1 MLKYMRSWS
10 GRLDFLI
17 YPASSRKILKL
28 EARKAGRAPMITLRN
43 VHKSFSSQVLFED
56 ASLQVNE
63 GDRFALVGPNGAGKS
78 TLFKMMLRAEEA
90 DDGEIQF
97 KKGVVVGYLPQEN
110 PPVSDRT
117 VIEETLDGVED
128 YDGRIEAEGK
138 AILMGLGFKVEG
150 FTRKVN
156 TLSGGW
162 AMRTAMAKLL
172 LKKPDLLLLDEPTNH
187 LDLDSLLWLEEYL
200 TSYQGAIF
208 VISHDRDFINKIC
221 SAIVS
226 LQDHTLRVY
235 HGNYENFLA
244 QRQSEKEKIY
254 SAWRLQQEE
263 IAQMED
269 FIARN
274 RARVSTAARVQSMI
288 KRLDKLERIEL
299 IQEVK
304 TVKMRFPQPNRT
316 GTNVLEL
323 RNISKVY
330 NVPDHDPIRV
340 YEGFDFQLQRG
351 QKMAFVG
358 HNGAGKSTLLKM
370 LAGVIEPDSGERVLG
385 LNVKT
390 GYFSQHREGIL
401 DPRKTVLQEAMD
413 NDRMN
418 PELAVRTVLGT
429 FLFPGD
435 NVYKKTDVLSGGE
448 KSRLMLVKLLM
459 DPPNVIL
466 MDEPTTHLDIA
477 SVDALI
483 AALKEF
489 EGTLCFISHD
499 IYFINALADS
509 VVHIEHG
516 KTTVYPGNY
525 DYFNYRQEQLR
536 HETSSTRR
544 KDEPKAAPKADN
556 ADWEEKKRQEAEL
569 RKKSRR
575 AETLKK
581 EIAYS
586 RKTVE
591 TLAAKMS
598 APEIHSDYAQVKEL
612 GDKITALEAK
622 IAAYAEELKAIE
634 AGEGAVSQ

>member
-1 MLKYMRSWS
+1 
-10 GRLDFLI
+10 
-17 YPASSRKILKL
+17 
-28 EARKAGRAPMITLRN
+28 MITLRN

-90 DDGEIQF
+90 DEGEIQF

-110 PPVSDRT
+110 PPTSDKT
-117 VIEETLDGVED
+117 VIEEVLDGVED

-138 AILMGLGFKVEG
+138 AILMGLGFKVTD

-162 AMRTAMAKLL
+162 AMRAAMAKLL

-200 TSYQGAIF
+200 QAYQGAIF

-235 HGNYENFLA
+235 HGDYENFVS
-244 QRQSEKEKIY
+244 QRESEKEKIY
-254 SAWRLQQEE
+254 SAWRLQQEQ

-304 TVKMRFPQPNRT
+304 TVKMHFPQPGRT
-316 GTNVLEL
+316 GTKVLEL
-323 RNISKVY
+323 KGINKTYKVADH
-330 NVPDHDPIRV
+330 PDIRV
-340 YEGFDFQLQRG
+340 YDDFNFSLERG

-370 LAGVIEPDSGERVLG
+370 LAGVIEPDSGERALG

-401 DPRKTVLQEAMD
+401 DPRKTVLQEAMA

-418 PELAVRTVLGT
+418 PELMVRTVLGT

-435 NVYKKTDVLSGGE
+435 NVYKKTEVLSGGE
-448 KSRLMLVKLLM
+448 KSRLMLVKLLL

-466 MDEPTTHLDIA
+466 MDEPTTHLDMA

-509 VVHIEHG
+509 VVHIEQG

-525 DYFNYRQEQLR
+525 DYFRYRQDQLQA
-536 HETSSTRR
+536 EAAGAAR
-544 KDEPKAAPKADN
+544 KRPEPVKAAAPSADY
-556 ADWEEKKRQEAEL
+556 EEKKRQEAEA
-569 RKKSRR
+569 RKKTRR

-581 EIAYS
+581 EISYT
-586 RKTVE
+586 RKNVE
-591 TLAAKMS
+591 NLAAKMS

-612 GDKITALEAK
+612 GDKITAMEAK
-622 IAAYAEELKAIE
+622 IAAFTQELEALEAEKT
-634 AGEGAVSQ
+634 V

>member
-1 MLKYMRSWS
+1 
-10 GRLDFLI
+10 
-17 YPASSRKILKL
+17 
-28 EARKAGRAPMITLRN
+28 MITIRN
-43 VHKSFSSQVLFED
+43 IYKSFSSQVLFEG
-56 ASLQVNE
+56 ASLQINE

-78 TLFKMMLRAEEA
+78 TLFKMMLREEEV
-90 DDGEIQF
+90 DEGEIQF
-97 KKGVVVGYLPQEN
+97 KKNVVVGYLPQEN
-110 PPVSDRT
+110 APTSERSV
-117 VIEETLDGVED
+117 VEETLDGVED

-138 AILMGLGFKVEG
+138 AILMGLGFKVSDFE
-150 FTRKVN
+150 RKVN

-162 AMRTAMAKLL
+162 SMRVAMAKLL

-187 LDLDSLLWLEEYL
+187 LDLDSLLWLQDYL
-200 TSYQGAIF
+200 TGYQGAIF
-208 VISHDRDFINKIC
+208 VISHDRAFVNTVC
-221 SAIVS
+221 SAIISV
-226 LQDHTLRVY
+226 QDKTLRAY
-235 HGNYENFLA
+235 YGDYENFLT
-244 QRQSEKEKIY
+244 QRQAEKDKIY
-254 SAWRLQQEE
+254 SAWRQQQDD

-274 RARVSTAARVQSMI
+274 RARVSTASRVQSMI

-299 IQEVK
+299 IAETKAVK
-304 TVKMRFPQPNRT
+304 IRFPQPSRT
-316 GTNVLEL
+316 GTKVLEL
-323 RNISKVY
+323 KAISKIY
-330 NVPDHDPIRV
+330 NVPDQEPLRV
-340 YEGFDFQLQRG
+340 YENFDFELQRG

-370 LAGVIEPDSGERVLG
+370 LAGVIEPDAGERKLG

-418 PELAVRTVLGT
+418 PELVVRTVLGS

-435 NVYKKTDVLSGGE
+435 NVHKKTSVLSGGE

-466 MDEPTTHLDIA
+466 MDEPTTHLDMA
-477 SVDALI
+477 SVDALV

-509 VVHIEHG
+509 VVHIEQG

-525 DYFNYRQEQLR
+525 DYFRHRQAQLQQ
-536 HETSSTRR
+536 ETAGL
-544 KDEPKAAPKADN
+544 KKKEEAKAPPRADS
-556 ADWEEKKRQEAEL
+556 ADWEEKKRQEAEG
-569 RKKSRR
+569 RKKTRR

-581 EIAYS
+581 DIAYA

-591 TLAAKMS
+591 GLAAKMS

-622 IAAYAEELKAIE
+622 IAAHTEELKTLESA
-634 AGEGAVSQ
+634 EGAVSQ

>member
-1 MLKYMRSWS
+1 
-10 GRLDFLI
+10 
-17 YPASSRKILKL
+17 
-28 EARKAGRAPMITLRN
+28 MITLRN

-138 AILMGLGFKVEG
+138 AILMGLGFKVTD
-150 FTRKVN
+150 FTRRVN

-162 AMRTAMAKLL
+162 AMRVAMGKLL

-200 TSYQGAIF
+200 QSYQGAIF

-316 GTNVLEL
+316 GTKVLEL
-323 RNISKVY
+323 KNISKVY
-330 NVPDHDPIRV
+330 NVPDHDPIKV
-340 YEGFDFQLQRG
+340 YEGFDFELLRG
-351 QKMAFVG
+351 QKMAFLG

-435 NVYKKTDVLSGGE
+435 NVYKKTEVLSGGE
-448 KSRLMLVKLLM
+448 KSRLMLVKLLV

-466 MDEPTTHLDIA
+466 MDEPTTHLDMA

-489 EGTLCFISHD
+489 EGTLCMISHD
-499 IYFINALADS
+499 VYFLNALADS
-509 VVHIEHG
+509 VVHVEHG

-525 DYFNYRQEQLR
+525 DYFRYRQEQLAR
-536 HETSSTRR
+536 EAAGQ
-544 KDEPKAAPKADN
+544 KKKAEPEQRAAAPSADY
-556 ADWEEKKRQEAEL
+556 EEKKRQEAEA
-569 RKKSRR
+569 RKKTRR

-591 TLAAKMS
+591 SLAAKLS
-598 APEIHSDYAQVKEL
+598 APEIHADYKQVKEL

-622 IAAYAEELKAIE
+622 IAAFASELEALE
-634 AGEGAVSQ
+634 AAGETASAQQ

>member
-1 MLKYMRSWS
+1 
-10 GRLDFLI
+10 
-17 YPASSRKILKL
+17 
-28 EARKAGRAPMITLRN
+28 MITLRN
-43 VHKSFSSQVLFED
+43 IHKSFSSQVLFED
-56 ASLQVNE
+56 ASLQINE
-63 GDRFALVGPNGAGKS
+63 GERFALVGPNGAGKS

-90 DDGEIQF
+90 DEGEIQF

-110 PPVSDRT
+110 PPSSGRT

-138 AILMGLGFKVEG
+138 AILMGLGFKVAD
-150 FTRKVN
+150 FTRRVN

-162 AMRTAMAKLL
+162 AMRVAMGKLL

-187 LDLDSLLWLEEYL
+187 LDLDSLLWLEQYL
-200 TSYQGAIF
+200 QAYQGAIF

-221 SAIVS
+221 NAIVS

-235 HGNYENFLA
+235 HGDYENFLA
-244 QRQSEKEKIY
+244 QRQAEKEKIY

-299 IQEVK
+299 VQEVK

-323 RNISKVY
+323 KNISKVY
-330 NVPDHDPIRV
+330 NIPDHEPIRV

-370 LAGVIEPDSGERVLG
+370 LAGVIEPDSGERKLG

-390 GYFSQHREGIL
+390 GYFSQHRDGIL

-418 PELAVRTVLGT
+418 PELMVRTVLGT

-435 NVYKKTDVLSGGE
+435 NVYKRTEVLSGGE
-448 KSRLMLVKLLM
+448 KSRLMLVKLLL

-466 MDEPTTHLDIA
+466 MDEPTTHLDMA

-483 AALKEF
+483 TALKEF
-489 EGTLCFISHD
+489 EGTLCMISHD
-499 IYFINALADS
+499 VYFLNALADS
-509 VVHIEHG
+509 VVHIEAG

-525 DYFNYRQEQLR
+525 DYFRYRQDQLQQ
-536 HETSSTRR
+536 EAAALR
-544 KDEPKAAPKADN
+544 KKTAPAAAAPKTDGQ
-556 ADWEEKKRQEAEL
+556 DWEEKKRQEAEG
-569 RKKSRR
+569 RKKTRR

-591 TLAAKMS
+591 GLAAKLSM
-598 APEIHSDYAQVKEL
+598 PEIYSDYVQVKEL
-612 GDKITALEAK
+612 GDKINALEAK
-622 IAAYAEELKAIE
+622 IAAFSAELGTLES
-634 AGEGAVSQ
+634 AGTAGAQ

>member
-1 MLKYMRSWS
+1 
-10 GRLDFLI
+10 
-17 YPASSRKILKL
+17 
-28 EARKAGRAPMITLRN
+28 MITLRN

-78 TLFKMMLRAEEA
+78 TLFKMMLRTEEA

-110 PPVSDRT
+110 PPTSEKT
-117 VIEETLDGVED
+117 VVEEVLDGVED

-138 AILMGLGFKVEG
+138 AILMGLGFKVDG
-150 FTRKVN
+150 FTRKVS

-162 AMRTAMAKLL
+162 AMRAAMAKLL

-187 LDLDSLLWLEEYL
+187 LDLDSLLWLEDYL
-200 TSYQGAIF
+200 QSYQGAIF

-221 SAIVS
+221 RAIVS

-323 RNISKVY
+323 KNISKVY
-330 NVPDHDPIRV
+330 NVPDHEPIRV

-401 DPRKTVLQEAMD
+401 DPRKTVLQEAMN

-418 PELAVRTVLGT
+418 PELTVRTVLGT

-466 MDEPTTHLDIA
+466 MDEPTTHLDMA
-477 SVDALI
+477 SVDALV

-509 VVHIEHG
+509 VVHIEQG

-525 DYFNYRQEQLR
+525 DYFRYRQDQLAR
-536 HETSSTRR
+536 ENSGQR
-544 KDEPKAAPKADN
+544 KKAEPEKQAAAPSEDY
-556 ADWEEKKRQEAEL
+556 EEKKRQEAEA
-569 RKKSRR
+569 RKKVRR

-591 TLAAKMS
+591 SLAAKLS
-598 APEIHSDYAQVKEL
+598 APEIHSDYKQVKEL

-622 IAAYAEELKAIE
+622 IAAYAEELAALE
-634 AGEGAVSQ
+634 AGESAVSQ

>member
-1 MLKYMRSWS
+1 
-10 GRLDFLI
+10 
-17 YPASSRKILKL
+17 
-28 EARKAGRAPMITLRN
+28 MITLRN
-43 VHKSFSSQVLFED
+43 VSKSFSSQVLFED

-138 AILMGLGFKVEG
+138 AILMGLGFKVTD
-150 FTRKVN
+150 FTRRVN

-162 AMRTAMAKLL
+162 AMRVAMGKLL

-200 TSYQGAIF
+200 QSYQGAIF

-299 IQEVK
+299 VQEVK

-323 RNISKVY
+323 KNISKVY
-330 NVPDHDPIRV
+330 NVPDHEPIRV

-401 DPRKTVLQEAMD
+401 DPRKTVLQEAMN

-418 PELAVRTVLGT
+418 PELTVRTVLGT

-466 MDEPTTHLDIA
+466 MDEPTTHLDMA
-477 SVDALI
+477 SVDALV

-509 VVHIEHG
+509 VVHIEQG

-525 DYFNYRQEQLR
+525 DYFRYRQDQLAR
-536 HETSSTRR
+536 ENAGQR
-544 KDEPKAAPKADN
+544 KKAEPEKQAAAPSEDY
-556 ADWEEKKRQEAEL
+556 EEKKRQEAEA
-569 RKKSRR
+569 RKKVRR

-591 TLAAKMS
+591 SLAAKMS
-598 APEIHSDYAQVKEL
+598 APEIHSDYKQVKEL
-612 GDKITALEAK
+612 GDKIAALEAK
-622 IAAYAEELKAIE
+622 IAAYTEELNILE
-634 AGEGAVSQ
+634 AGEAAIQ

>member
-1 MLKYMRSWS
+1 
-10 GRLDFLI
+10 
-17 YPASSRKILKL
+17 
-28 EARKAGRAPMITLRN
+28 MITIRN
-43 VHKSFSSQVLFED
+43 IFKSFSSQALFEG
-56 ASLQVNE
+56 ASLQINE
-63 GDRFALVGPNGAGKS
+63 GERFALVGPNGAGKS
-78 TLFKMMLRAEEA
+78 TLFKMMLREEEV
-90 DDGEIQF
+90 DEGEIQF

-110 PPVSDRT
+110 APTSERT
-117 VIEETLDGVED
+117 VVEETLDGVED

-138 AILMGLGFKVEG
+138 AILMGLGFKVTDFG
-150 FTRKVN
+150 RKVN

-162 AMRTAMAKLL
+162 AMRVAMARLL

-187 LDLDSLLWLEEYL
+187 LDLDSLLWLQDYL
-200 TSYQGAIF
+200 GGYQGAIF
-208 VISHDRDFINKIC
+208 VISHDRAFVNTVC
-221 SAIVS
+221 NAIVS
-226 LQDHTLRVY
+226 VQEKTLRVY
-235 HGNYENFLA
+235 YGDYENFVA

-274 RARVSTAARVQSMI
+274 RARVSTASRVQSMI

-299 IQEVK
+299 VQEVK

-316 GTNVLEL
+316 GTKVLEL
-323 RNISKVY
+323 RDISKVY
-330 NVPDHDPIRV
+330 NVPGHEPIRV
-340 YEGFDFQLQRG
+340 YENFDFELQRG

-370 LAGVIEPDSGERVLG
+370 LAGVIEPDSGERKLG

-435 NVYKKTDVLSGGE
+435 NVHKKTAVLSGGE

-466 MDEPTTHLDIA
+466 MDEPTTHLDMA

-509 VVHIEHG
+509 VVHIEQG

-525 DYFNYRQEQLR
+525 DYFRHRQEQIQQ
-536 HETSSTRR
+536 EASAS
-544 KDEPKAAPKADN
+544 KKKEEPKPAAKSDGT
-556 ADWEEKKRQEAEL
+556 DWEAKKRQEAEA
-569 RKKSRR
+569 RKKTRR

-591 TLAAKMS
+591 GLAARMS

-612 GDKITALEAK
+612 GDKISAMEAK
-622 IAAYAEELKAIE
+622 IASYTEELNALE
-634 AGEGAVSQ
+634 SGEGAVSQ

>member
-1 MLKYMRSWS
+1 
-10 GRLDFLI
+10 
-17 YPASSRKILKL
+17 
-28 EARKAGRAPMITLRN
+28 MITLRN
-43 VHKSFSSQVLFED
+43 VSKSFSSQVLFED

-78 TLFKMMLRAEEA
+78 TLFKMMLKAEEA

-110 PPVSDRT
+110 PPTSERT

-138 AILMGLGFKVEG
+138 SILMGLGFKVTD
-150 FTRKVN
+150 FTRRVN

-162 AMRTAMAKLL
+162 AMRVAMGKLL

-187 LDLDSLLWLEEYL
+187 LDLDSLIWLEEYL
-200 TSYQGAIF
+200 QAYQGAIF
-208 VISHDRDFINKIC
+208 LISHDRDFINKIC

-235 HGNYENFLA
+235 HGDYENFVA
-244 QRQSEKEKIY
+244 QRQAEKEKTY

-304 TVKMRFPQPNRT
+304 TVKMRFPQPSRT

-330 NVPDHDPIRV
+330 NVPDHDPIKV

-418 PELAVRTVLGT
+418 PELTVRTVLGT

-435 NVYKKTDVLSGGE
+435 NVHKKTEVLSGGE

-466 MDEPTTHLDIA
+466 MDEPTTHLDMA
-477 SVDALI
+477 SVDALV

-509 VVHIEHG
+509 VVHIEQG

-525 DYFNYRQEQLR
+525 DYFRYRQDQLQAER
-536 HETSSTRR
+536 AAVQR
-544 KDEPKAAPKADN
+544 KAAPVQA
-556 ADWEEKKRQEAEL
+556 APPPSGDWEEKKRQEAEN

-591 TLAAKMS
+591 SLAAKMS
-598 APEIHSDYAQVKEL
+598 APEIHSDYKQVKEL
-612 GDKITALEAK
+612 GEKMSALEAK
-622 IAAYAEELKAIE
+622 ISAFTEELKALEE
-634 AGEGAVSQ
+634 AAAVSGQ

>member
-1 MLKYMRSWS
+1 
-10 GRLDFLI
+10 
-17 YPASSRKILKL
+17 
-28 EARKAGRAPMITLRN
+28 MITVRN
-43 VHKSFSSQVLFED
+43 VSKSFSSQVLFED
-56 ASLQVNE
+56 ASLQINE

-110 PPVSDRT
+110 PPTSEKT
-117 VIEETLDGVED
+117 VVEETLDGVED

-150 FTRKVN
+150 FTRKVS

-162 AMRTAMAKLL
+162 AMRVAMAKLL

-200 TSYQGAIF
+200 HSYQGAIF

-244 QRQSEKEKIY
+244 QRQSEKEKVY

-316 GTNVLEL
+316 GTNVLDL
-323 RNISKVY
+323 KNISKVY
-330 NVPDHDPIRV
+330 NVPDHEPIRV

-358 HNGAGKSTLLKM
+358 HNGAGKSTLLKL

-435 NVYKKTDVLSGGE
+435 NVYKKTEVLSGGE

-466 MDEPTTHLDIA
+466 MDEPTTHLDMA

-509 VVHIEHG
+509 VVHIEQG

-525 DYFNYRQEQLR
+525 DYFRYRQEQIAK
-536 HETSSTRR
+536 ETSAVKKRP
-544 KDEPKAAPKADN
+544 EAAPVA
-556 ADWEEKKRQEAEL
+556 APSQDWEEKKRQEADS
-569 RKKSRR
+569 RKKARR
-575 AETLKK
+575 GETLKK

-591 TLAAKMS
+591 SLAAKMS
-598 APEIHSDYAQVKEL
+598 SPEIYSDYVQVKEL
-612 GDKITALEAK
+612 GDKIAALEAK
-622 IAAYAEELKAIE
+622 IAAYTEEMAKIE
-634 AGEGAVSQ
+634 SGQTV

>member
-1 MLKYMRSWS
+1 
-10 GRLDFLI
+10 
-17 YPASSRKILKL
+17 
-28 EARKAGRAPMITLRN
+28 MITLRN
-43 VHKSFSSQVLFED
+43 VNKSFGNQVLFED
-56 ASLQVNE
+56 ASLQINE
-63 GDRFALVGPNGAGKS
+63 GERFALVGPNGAGKS

-90 DDGEIQF
+90 DGGEIQF

-110 PPVSDRT
+110 PPVSESA
-117 VIEETLDGVED
+117 VIEEVLDGVED

-138 AILMGLGFKVEG
+138 SILMGLGFKVTD

-162 AMRTAMAKLL
+162 AMRVAMGKLL

-187 LDLDSLLWLEEYL
+187 LDLDSLIWLEEYL
-200 TSYQGAIF
+200 GRYQGAIF

-221 SAIVS
+221 NAIVS
-226 LQDHTLRVY
+226 LQDKTLRVY
-235 HGNYENFLA
+235 HGDYENFLS

-254 SAWRLQQEE
+254 SAWRLQQED

-274 RARVSTAARVQSMI
+274 RARVSTASRVQSMI
-288 KRLDKLERIEL
+288 KRLEKLERIEL
-299 IQEVK
+299 VQEVK
-304 TVKMRFPQPNRT
+304 TVKMRFPQPSRT
-316 GTNVLEL
+316 GTKVLEL
-323 RNISKVY
+323 KNISKIY
-330 NVPDHDPIRV
+330 NVPDHEPIKV
-340 YEGFDFQLQRG
+340 YEGFDFSLERG
-351 QKMAFVG
+351 QKMAFLG

-435 NVYKKTDVLSGGE
+435 NVYKKTAVLSGGE

-466 MDEPTTHLDIA
+466 MDEPTTHLDMA

-483 AALKEF
+483 AALKDF

-525 DYFNYRQEQLR
+525 DYFTYRQDQMRLEA
-536 HETSSTRR
+536 SASR
-544 KDEPKAAPKADN
+544 KKEAPKEAPKADN
-556 ADWEEKKRQEAEL
+556 ADWEEKKRLEAEA
-569 RKKSRR
+569 RKKTRR

-591 TLAAKMS
+591 SLAAKMS
-598 APEIHSDYAQVKEL
+598 APEIHSDYKQVKEL
-612 GDKITALEAK
+612 GDKIAAMEAK
-622 IAAYAEELKAIE
+622 IAAHTEELKAL
-634 AGEGAVSQ
+634 EGASEVPAQ

>member
-1 MLKYMRSWS
+1 
-10 GRLDFLI
+10 
-17 YPASSRKILKL
+17 
-28 EARKAGRAPMITLRN
+28 MITLRN

-138 AILMGLGFKVEG
+138 AILMGLGFKVTD
-150 FTRKVN
+150 FTRRVN

-162 AMRTAMAKLL
+162 AMRVAMGKLL

-200 TSYQGAIF
+200 QSYQGAIF

-244 QRQSEKEKIY
+244 QRQSENEKIY

-316 GTNVLEL
+316 GTKVLEL
-323 RNISKVY
+323 KNISKVY
-330 NVPDHDPIRV
+330 NVPDHDPIKV
-340 YEGFDFQLQRG
+340 YEGFDFELLRG
-351 QKMAFVG
+351 QKMAFLG

-435 NVYKKTDVLSGGE
+435 NVYKKTEVLSGGE

-483 AALKEF
+483 GALKEF

-509 VVHIEHG
+509 VVHIEQG

-536 HETSSTRR
+536 HEASSTRR
-544 KDEPKAAPKADN
+544 KEEPKAAPKADG
-556 ADWEEKKRQEAEL
+556 ADWEEKKRQEAEI

-581 EIAYS
+581 EMAYS

-612 GDKITALEAK
+612 GDKIAALEAK
-622 IAAYAEELKAIE
+622 IAAYTEELKAIE

>member
-1 MLKYMRSWS
+1 
-10 GRLDFLI
+10 
-17 YPASSRKILKL
+17 
-28 EARKAGRAPMITLRN
+28 MITLRN
-43 VHKSFSSQVLFED
+43 VCKSFSSQVLFED
-56 ASLQVNE
+56 ASLQVND

-90 DDGEIQF
+90 DEGEIQF

-110 PPVSDRT
+110 APTSDKT
-117 VIEETLDGVED
+117 VVEEVLDGVED

-138 AILMGLGFKVEG
+138 AILMGLGFTVDG

-162 AMRTAMAKLL
+162 AMRVAMAKLL

-187 LDLDSLLWLEEYL
+187 LDLDSLLWLEDYL
-200 TSYQGAIF
+200 QTYQGAIF
-208 VISHDRDFINKIC
+208 MISHDRDFINKIC
-221 SAIVS
+221 QSIVS
-226 LQDHTLRVY
+226 LQEKTLRVY
-235 HGNYENFLA
+235 HGDYEKFLA
-244 QRQSEKEKIY
+244 QRESEKQKLY
-254 SAWRLQQEE
+254 SAWRLQQEQ

-269 FIARN
+269 FVARN
-274 RARVSTAARVQSMI
+274 RARVSTSNRAQSML
-288 KRLDKLERIEL
+288 KRLEKMERIEL
-299 IQEVK
+299 PVESK
-304 TVKMRFPQPNRT
+304 TVKMRFPQPSRT
-316 GTNVLEL
+316 GTKVLEL
-323 RNISKVY
+323 KSINKTY
-330 NVPDHDPIRV
+330 HVPDHPDIKV
-340 YEGFDFQLQRG
+340 YEDFNFALERG

-370 LAGVIEPDSGERVLG
+370 LAGVIEPDSGERAPG

-401 DPRKTVLQEAMD
+401 DPRKTVLQEAMS

-418 PELAVRTVLGT
+418 PELMVRTVLGT

-448 KSRLMLVKLLM
+448 KSRLMLVKLLL
-459 DPPNVIL
+459 DPPNVIF
-466 MDEPTTHLDIA
+466 MDEPTTHLDMA

-509 VVHIEHG
+509 VVHIDGG

-525 DYFNYRQEQLR
+525 DYFRYRQDQLARENAGAKKTTEQ
-536 HETSSTRR
+536 E
-544 KDEPKAAPKADN
+544 KPAAPSAEY
-556 ADWEEKKRQEAEL
+556 EEKKRQEAES
-569 RKKSRR
+569 RKKTRR

-591 TLAAKMS
+591 GLAAKMS
-598 APEIHSDYAQVKEL
+598 SPEIHSDYKQVKEL

-622 IAAYAEELKAIE
+622 IAAFTEELAAIE
-634 AGEGAVSQ
+634 AGEGASSQ

>member
-1 MLKYMRSWS
+1 
-10 GRLDFLI
+10 
-17 YPASSRKILKL
+17 
-28 EARKAGRAPMITLRN
+28 MITLRN
-43 VHKSFSSQVLFED
+43 VYKSFSSQVLFED
-56 ASLQVNE
+56 ASLQINE
-63 GDRFALVGPNGAGKS
+63 GERFALVGPNGAGKS

-90 DDGEIQF
+90 DEGEIQF

-110 PPVSDRT
+110 PPTSDRT

-138 AILMGLGFKVEG
+138 SILMGLGFKVTD
-150 FTRKVN
+150 FTRRVN

-162 AMRTAMAKLL
+162 AMRVAMGKLL

-187 LDLDSLLWLEEYL
+187 LDLDSLIWLEEYL
-200 TSYQGAIF
+200 QSYQGAIF

-221 SAIVS
+221 NAIVS
-226 LQDHTLRVY
+226 LQEHTLRVY
-235 HGNYENFLA
+235 HGDYENFLA
-244 QRQSEKEKIY
+244 QRQAEKEKTY

-299 IQEVK
+299 IAEVK
-304 TVKMRFPQPNRT
+304 TVKMRFPQPSRT
-316 GTNVLEL
+316 GTKVLEL
-323 RNISKVY
+323 KNISKVY
-330 NVPDHDPIRV
+330 NVPDHEPIRV
-340 YEGFDFQLQRG
+340 YEGFDFELQRG
-351 QKMAFVG
+351 QKMAFLG

-370 LAGVIEPDSGERVLG
+370 LAGVIEPDSGERKLG

-435 NVYKKTDVLSGGE
+435 NVYKKTEVLSGGE

-509 VVHIEHG
+509 VVHIEQG

-525 DYFNYRQEQLR
+525 DYFRHRQDQLER
-536 HETSSTRR
+536 ETAALKR
-544 KDEPKAAPKADN
+544 KEEPKTAAKPDANDY
-556 ADWEEKKRQEAEL
+556 EEKKRQEAEG
-569 RKKSRR
+569 RKKTRR

-591 TLAAKMS
+591 SLAAKMS
-598 APEIHSDYAQVKEL
+598 APEIHADYRQVKEL
-612 GDKITALEAK
+612 GDKMAALEAK
-622 IAAYAEELKAIE
+622 ISAFETELKAIE

>member
-1 MLKYMRSWS
+1 
-10 GRLDFLI
+10 
-17 YPASSRKILKL
+17 
-28 EARKAGRAPMITLRN
+28 MITLRN
-43 VHKSFSSQVLFED
+43 VSKSFGSQVLFED
-56 ASLQVNE
+56 ASLQINE
-63 GDRFALVGPNGAGKS
+63 GERFALVGPNGSGKS

-90 DDGEIQF
+90 DEGEIQF

-110 PPVSDRT
+110 AP
-117 VIEETLDGVED
+117 IEEGTVVEVTLDGVED
-128 YDGRIEAEGK
+128 YDGRIEAEAK
-138 AILMGLGFKVEG
+138 AILMGLGFKVTD
-150 FTRKVN
+150 FTRRVN

-162 AMRTAMAKLL
+162 AMRVAMAKLL
-172 LKKPDLLLLDEPTNH
+172 IKKPDLLLLDEPTNH
-187 LDLDSLLWLEEYL
+187 LDLDSLLWLQQYL
-200 TSYQGAIF
+200 AGYQGAIF
-208 VISHDRDFINKIC
+208 VISHDRAFVNTVC
-221 SAIVS
+221 NAIVS
-226 LQDHTLRVY
+226 VQEKNLRVY
-235 HGNYENFLA
+235 YGDYENFLA
-244 QRQSEKEKIY
+244 QRESEKEKIY
-254 SAWRLQQEE
+254 SAWRLQQEQVD
-263 IAQMED
+263 QMKD

-274 RARVSTAARVQSMI
+274 RARVSTASRVQSMI
-288 KRLDKLERIEL
+288 KRLDKLELIEL
-299 IQEVK
+299 PAEVK
-304 TVKMRFPQPNRT
+304 TVKIRFPQPGRT
-316 GTNVLEL
+316 GTKVLEL
-323 RNISKVY
+323 KDVSKIYEVPGHEPIKVY
-330 NVPDHDPIRV
+330 ENFNF
-340 YEGFDFQLQRG
+340 ELQRG

-418 PELAVRTVLGT
+418 PELVVRTVLGT

-435 NVYKKTDVLSGGE
+435 NVFKKTAVLSGGE

-466 MDEPTTHLDIA
+466 MDEPTTHLDMA

-483 AALKEF
+483 GALKEF

-509 VVHIEHG
+509 VVHIEQG

-525 DYFNYRQEQLR
+525 DYFRYRQDQIQAADAA
-536 HETSSTRR
+536 HQ
-544 KDEPKAAPKADN
+544 KNNPPAQAAPAPST
-556 ADWEEKKRQEAEL
+556 DWEAKKRLEAEG
-569 RKKSRR
+569 RKKVRR
-575 AETLKK
+575 VETLHK

-598 APEIHSDYAQVKEL
+598 SPEIYSDYRQVKEL
-612 GDKITALEAK
+612 GDKIHALEAK
-622 IAAYAEELKAIE
+622 ISAYTEELKTLESANVT
-634 AGEGAVSQ
+634 AQ

>member
-1 MLKYMRSWS
+1 
-10 GRLDFLI
+10 
-17 YPASSRKILKL
+17 
-28 EARKAGRAPMITLRN
+28 MITLRN
-43 VHKSFSSQVLFED
+43 IHKSFSSQVLFED
-56 ASLQVNE
+56 ASLQINE
-63 GDRFALVGPNGAGKS
+63 GERFALVGPNGAGKS

-90 DDGEIQF
+90 DEGEIQF

-110 PPVSDRT
+110 PPSSGRT

-138 AILMGLGFKVEG
+138 AILMGLGFKVAD
-150 FTRKVN
+150 FTRRVN

-162 AMRTAMAKLL
+162 AMRVAMGKLL

-187 LDLDSLLWLEEYL
+187 LDLDSLLWLEQYL
-200 TSYQGAIF
+200 QAYQGAIF

-221 SAIVS
+221 NAIVS

-235 HGNYENFLA
+235 HGDYENFLA
-244 QRQSEKEKIY
+244 QRQAEKEKIY

-299 IQEVK
+299 VQEVK

-323 RNISKVY
+323 KNISKVY
-330 NVPDHDPIRV
+330 NIPDHEPIRV

-370 LAGVIEPDSGERVLG
+370 LAGVIEPDSGERKLG

-390 GYFSQHREGIL
+390 GYFSQHRDGIL

-418 PELAVRTVLGT
+418 P
-429 FLFPGD
+429 
-435 NVYKKTDVLSGGE
+435 
-448 KSRLMLVKLLM
+448 
-459 DPPNVIL
+459 
-466 MDEPTTHLDIA
+466 
-477 SVDALI
+477 
-483 AALKEF
+483 
-489 EGTLCFISHD
+489 
-499 IYFINALADS
+499 
-509 VVHIEHG
+509 
-516 KTTVYPGNY
+516 
-525 DYFNYRQEQLR
+525 
-536 HETSSTRR
+536 
-544 KDEPKAAPKADN
+544 
-556 ADWEEKKRQEAEL
+556 
-569 RKKSRR
+569 
-575 AETLKK
+575 
-581 EIAYS
+581 
-586 RKTVE
+586 
-591 TLAAKMS
+591 
-598 APEIHSDYAQVKEL
+598 
-612 GDKITALEAK
+612 
-622 IAAYAEELKAIE
+622 
-634 AGEGAVSQ
+634 